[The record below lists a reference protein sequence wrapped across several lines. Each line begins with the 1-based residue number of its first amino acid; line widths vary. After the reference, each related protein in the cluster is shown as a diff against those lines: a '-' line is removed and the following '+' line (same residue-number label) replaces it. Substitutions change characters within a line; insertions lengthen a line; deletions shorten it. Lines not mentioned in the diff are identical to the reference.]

1 LLSLGAGFVGS
12 FAPPGEWYA
21 ALNKPVWNPPSYLFP
36 IVWSVLY
43 VAMGVAA
50 WLVWRSSS
58 PDRRRALAFFLT
70 QLVLNAL
77 WSWLF
82 FGFHMI
88 VLALVEIVILWLLI
102 LVTAREFFAC
112 RRVAGALLVP
122 YAIWVG
128 FAMVLTFELWR
139 LNPAAS

>member
-1 LLSLGAGFVGS
+1 MLSLGAGFVGS
-12 FAPPGEWYA
+12 FAPPGEWYV
-21 ALNKPVWNPPSYLFP
+21 ALDKPLWNPPSFLFP
-36 IVWSVLY
+36 IVWSALY
-43 VAMGVAA
+43 ITMGVAA

-58 PDRRRALAFFLT
+58 PARRRALAFFVA

-112 RRVAGALLVP
+112 RRIAGALLVP